1 MKRRFHSGK
10 RFKIL
15 SYWRSE
21 NIVNEGFAAIMRKI
35 NTEARYSN
43 DLKKI
48 ISLLGKKRRKRSEN
62 RPSSIMKNREIIALI
77 EKITQ

>member
-1 MKRRFHSGK
+1 MKCRFHSGNS
-10 RFKIL
+10 FKIL
-15 SYWRSE
+15 SYWGFV
-21 NIVNEGFAAIMRKI
+21 NILNEGFAARMRKI

-62 RPSSIMKNREIIALI
+62 RPSSIMKNREIVALI
-77 EKITQ
+77 ERITQ